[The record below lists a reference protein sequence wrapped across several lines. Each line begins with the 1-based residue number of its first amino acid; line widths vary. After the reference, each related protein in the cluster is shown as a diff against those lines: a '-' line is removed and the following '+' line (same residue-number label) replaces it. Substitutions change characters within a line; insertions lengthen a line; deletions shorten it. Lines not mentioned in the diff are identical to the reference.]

1 MIDWVTAILP
11 CKHDPSRLIDGL
23 IYSYDALGN
32 EQWMVEKKLS
42 IEGSFSSK
50 VQIKSHDNFSIYG
63 FQAIQQSFY
72 KVIIFSVLMI
82 YVI

>member
-32 EQWMVEKKLS
+32 QQWMVEKKLS

-50 VQIKSHDNFSIYG
+50 VQIK
-63 FQAIQQSFY
+63 
-72 KVIIFSVLMI
+72 
-82 YVI
+82 